1 MTPPDRQSPDRQ
13 SEVGRAQAA
22 SASPSTPAREILGK
36 SDVERILKR
45 LAHEILES
53 KGAERLALVGIR
65 TGGDYLA
72 HQLADLIRQI
82 EGTEVPVGLLDIT
95 LYRDDLAEQ
104 ALQPQVKETDIPFD
118 MTGQDVLLVDDV
130 LYTGRTIRAAL
141 NALMDFG
148 RPARVMLGVLIDRG
162 HRELP
167 IRPDYVG
174 KNIPTEAGDR
184 VEVVFSDDHKAQ
196 SAVLF
201 RRDAS

>member
-1 MTPPDRQSPDRQ
+1 MTPPDRQSSDRQ
-13 SEVGRAQAA
+13 SEVGKVQAA
-22 SASPSTPAREILGK
+22 SAPSTPAREILGK

-184 VEVVFSDDHKAQ
+184 VEVIFSDDHKAQ

-201 RRDAS
+201 RRDAA

>member
-1 MTPPDRQSPDRQ
+1 MTPPDRQSSDRQ
-13 SEVGRAQAA
+13 SEVGKVQAA
-22 SASPSTPAREILGK
+22 SAAPSTPAREILGK

-174 KNIPTEAGDR
+174 KNIPTESGDR
-184 VEVVFSDDHKAQ
+184 VEVIFSDDHKAQ

-201 RRDAS
+201 RRDAA